1 MRTLA
6 NRARSSHPWGVRQL
20 AAPALLTAVLI
31 LLVLAGSPPA
41 AAQDVAELN
50 SKTAGARE
58 RAEALAGQIESQTG
72 ALAAKREQA
81 GMAAAR
87 EAELS
92 ATLDAGQD
100 RAAEL
105 STEVDEARERLI
117 ETRAQLRRSVRTLAD
132 RLVAIYKTGGP
143 DAIQMLLDSDGY
155 DDLTARAEYLERI
168 RSADEALIETARDLR
183 AEVSDR
189 LETVAAAR
197 EQQRAHNAEVA
208 AARDEIAAVRAQV
221 QARAAALASARS
233 SREAALG
240 DLRSQIERWERQVQ
254 EAEQISAAEASQQV
268 ADQVKG
274 WAIPEQIVICESGG
288 NFDALNPSSGAG
300 GAYQI
305 LPSTWKLYGGKGL
318 PHEAS
323 PAEQA
328 RIAALIWA
336 DSGGSAWECAG

>member
-1 MRTLA
+1 
-6 NRARSSHPWGVRQL
+6 V
-20 AAPALLTAVLI
+20 AAGP
-31 LLVLAGSPPA
+31 PPA
-41 AAQDVAELN
+41 AAQDIDELN
-50 SKTAGARE
+50 AKTAGARD
-58 RAEALAGQIESQTG
+58 RAAALASEIESQTG

-87 EAELS
+87 EAQLT
-92 ATLDAGQD
+92 ATLDAGQQ
-100 RAAEL
+100 RAAAL
-105 STEVDEARERLI
+105 SRQVEAARERLE
-117 ETRAQLRRSVRTLAD
+117 ETRAQLRRSVRALSD
-132 RLVAIYKTGGP
+132 RLGAIYTTGGP

-168 RSADEALIETARDLR
+168 RAADEALVETARELR
-183 AEVSDR
+183 AEVSER
-189 LETVAAAR
+189 LEAVAVAR
-197 EQQRAHNAEVA
+197 EQQRSHNAEVA
-208 AARDEIAAVRAQV
+208 AARDEIAAVRAQA
-221 QARAAALASARS
+221 QARAATLASARS
-233 SREAALG
+233 AREAALG
-240 DLRSQIERWERQVQ
+240 ELRSQIASWEREVQ
-254 EAEQISAAEASQQV
+254 RAQQISAAEASQQV

-288 NFDALNPSSGAG
+288 DFDALNPSSGAG